1 MTINAGR
8 VELDIVALA
17 RDQMTAT
24 MREVNKTLGET
35 KKQLDATKGASS
47 QATTAMQSQQ
57 TVFGR
62 AKDGVL
68 TLSRAQE
75 GLNKVLGLT
84 GFIGIVGGVVSGLS
98 ALFDLLSGDESIPE
112 FARDVTA
119 AASAEYVLAQR
130 VAQLSKEAE
139 GATKNVNALRIATLS
154 LGAANAD
161 VAGDEK
167 RAAELRR
174 QGGIETIVGSVKETE
189 KELEKLSKLQD
200 EALDKRAEAE
210 ARAKQLS
217 AEATRAQF
225 EFFEA
230 GRSGDAR
237 RQGLAAA
244 AVLEANIAKGLAEN
258 DMTEAERVFK
268 ETSET
273 IRARNDMI
281 REQRQA
287 LSNAEA
293 RGIGDI
299 AFDPM
304 TISPDEPG
312 VGGDGGGVDLV
323 AEWKLKMARLP
334 SPARSAAALKA
345 EENRFMR
352 QLDEWA
358 GGDGAKLNEHARQVD
373 ELSAAYRNFADVLGS
388 ELAPILPG
396 IGEAISAL
404 GDSFA
409 GIVESDASDSNKAI
423 AGVSGLAKATFML
436 AGAQA
441 ETAQARYTYK
451 ALENVAAAA
460 EAAAYGDVRG
470 AILHGVAATGYGIA
484 AASAGGSGPTSTGSG
499 ASGSGPS
506 MLDRAGG
513 SSDRGGPATVV
524 INVAPGTDPQTVAR
538 ELRRIDYGARGTG
551 FANPGV

>member
-1 MTINAGR
+1 MTINVGR

-17 RDQMTAT
+17 RDQLTAT
-24 MREVNKTLGET
+24 MREVNKTLADT
-35 KKQLDATKGASS
+35 KKQLDATKGASAEAS
-47 QATTAMQSQQ
+47 TAMKAQQ
-57 TVFGR
+57 TVFGDV
-62 AKDGVL
+62 KQGVL
-68 TLSRAQE
+68 GLSRAQE

-84 GFIGIVGGVVSGLS
+84 GFVGIVGGVISGLT

-112 FARDVTA
+112 FARDVRA
-119 AASAEYVLAQR
+119 AASAEYTLAQR

-161 VAGDEK
+161 AAGDEK

-174 QGGIETIVGSVKETE
+174 QGGIETIAGSVKETE
-189 KELEKLSKLQD
+189 QALNKLSKLQD
-200 EALDKRAEAE
+200 EALQKRSEAE

-217 AEATRAQF
+217 AEETRAQF

-230 GRSGDAR
+230 VRSGDAR
-237 RQGLAAA
+237 RQGLASAA
-244 AVLEANIAKGLAEN
+244 ILEAHIAKGVAEN
-258 DMTEAERVFK
+258 DMAEAERVFK

-273 IRARNDMI
+273 IRARNDSI

-287 LSNAEA
+287 LSDAESK
-293 RGIGDI
+293 GIGDI
-299 AFDPM
+299 TFDPM
-304 TISPDEPG
+304 TISPDVPG
-312 VGGDGGGVDLV
+312 TGGSGETDLL
-323 AEWKLKMARLP
+323 AEWQMKMARLP
-334 SPARSAAALKA
+334 KPARTAAALKA
-345 EENRFMR
+345 EERRFMR
-352 QLDEWA
+352 RLDEWA
-358 GGDGAKLNEHARQVD
+358 GGDGAKLNEHAKQVD
-373 ELSAAYRNFADVLGS
+373 ELATAYRNFANVLSS

-404 GDSFA
+404 GGSFA
-409 GIVESDASDSNKAI
+409 SIVESDASDSNKAI

-441 ETAQARYTYK
+441 ETARARYTYK

-470 AILHGVAATGYGIA
+470 AILHGVAATGFGIA
-484 AASAGGSGPTSTGSG
+484 AAAAGGGGATRGGSG

-506 MLDRAGG
+506 MLDRG
-513 SSDRGGPATVV
+513 SGSGDRSGPATVI

-538 ELRRIDYGARGTG
+538 ELRRIDYAARGTLRTN
-551 FANPGV
+551 AGV